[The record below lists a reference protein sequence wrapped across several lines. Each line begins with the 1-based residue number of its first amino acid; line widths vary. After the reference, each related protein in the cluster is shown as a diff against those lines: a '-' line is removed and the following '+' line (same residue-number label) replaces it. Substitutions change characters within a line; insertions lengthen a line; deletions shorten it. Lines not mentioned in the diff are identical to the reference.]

1 MKPSNKPRSLRKEIT
16 AILIV
21 KLFLIVTIKL
31 AFFSDAEK
39 PGSEG
44 VAVAILATQPADISS
59 PSVAIRSSTH
69 E

>member
-1 MKPSNKPRSLRKEIT
+1 MRPSAKPLSLRKEIA

-21 KLFLIVTIKL
+21 KLVLIVTIKL
-31 AFFSDAEK
+31 VFFSDAEK

-44 VAVAILATQPADISS
+44 AAAAILAAQPADRSS

>member
-1 MKPSNKPRSLRKEIT
+1 MKPSSKPRSLRKEIT

-21 KLFLIVTIKL
+21 KLILIVTIKL
-31 AFFSDAEK
+31 AFFSDARK

-44 VAVAILATQPADISS
+44 AAAAILATQPTDISS
-59 PSVAIRSSTH
+59 PSVAIRSSAH